1 MDARVHDPAARSTL
15 DASTVAS
22 LHRYPVKSMLGEDLE
37 QLEVDRHG
45 VVGDR
50 RFALLD
56 TVSGRVA
63 TAKQPRWW
71 RDLLQCRAVST
82 ADGVRIVLPDGRRL
96 PADEADAAMSALL
109 ARPVRMAATRSEGAA
124 VERPD
129 PEDVLARGLDADID
143 PAILEIAQG
152 TPGGRFVDHSPI
164 HLITTATLERLGVE
178 ALRYRPNLV
187 IDTPDDQEP
196 FGENAW
202 LGREFSVG
210 EVRLRGTLPT
220 PRCSVPT
227 LEHGD
232 LPRAPQALRP
242 LIELNRVEVEGFGV
256 LPCAGMYA
264 QVLRTGTIRVGD
276 RLAG

>member
-1 MDARVHDPAARSTL
+1 MSGMEDRR
-15 DASTVAS
+15 VAS
-22 LHRYPVKSMLGEDLE
+22 LHRYPVKSMLGEDLDR
-37 QLEVDRHG
+37 LEIDGHG

-50 RFALLD
+50 GLALLD
-56 TVSGRVA
+56 VVGGRVA

-82 ADGVRIVLPDGRRL
+82 EDGIRIVLPDGSRIAADD
-96 PADEADAAMSALL
+96 ADEAMSALL
-109 ARPVRMAATRSEGAA
+109 ARPVRMATTRAEGAS

-129 PEDVLARGLDADID
+129 PEDVLARGLDADIE
-143 PAILEIAQG
+143 PALLEIAQG
-152 TPGGRFVDHSPI
+152 TPGGRFVDHSPV
-164 HLITTATLERLGVE
+164 HLITTATLDRLGVE
-178 ALRYRPNLV
+178 ARRYRPNLV
-187 IDTPDDQEP
+187 IETPDDEEP

-202 LGREFSVG
+202 LGREFSIG

-232 LPRAPQALRP
+232 LPRAPEALRP
-242 LIELNRVEVEGFGV
+242 LVELNRVEVEGFGV

-264 QVLRTGTIRVGD
+264 EVVRTGTIRVGD
-276 RLAG
+276 RLAD